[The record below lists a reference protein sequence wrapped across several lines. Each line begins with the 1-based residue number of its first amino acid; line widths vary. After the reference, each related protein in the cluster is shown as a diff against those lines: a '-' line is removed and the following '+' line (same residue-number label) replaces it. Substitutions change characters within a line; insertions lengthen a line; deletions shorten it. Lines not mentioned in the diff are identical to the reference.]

1 MEAEMAENEMAPTLP
16 SVEEMKARLAELVEQ
31 HGEGSE
37 PVVAYQAQL
46 DAHPDNGPTGT
57 DPNLP
62 KSDEGSQAAGTSTAG
77 IPSDQVFE
85 AADAPAAEVETAVED
100 PPAEASQE

>member
-1 MEAEMAENEMAPTLP
+1 MADDNTTEYEGHPSMDSPKLP

-46 DAHPDNGPTGT
+46 DAHPD
-57 DPNLP
+57 
-62 KSDEGSQAAGTSTAG
+62 
-77 IPSDQVFE
+77 V
-85 AADAPAAEVETAVED
+85 
-100 PPAEASQE
+100 